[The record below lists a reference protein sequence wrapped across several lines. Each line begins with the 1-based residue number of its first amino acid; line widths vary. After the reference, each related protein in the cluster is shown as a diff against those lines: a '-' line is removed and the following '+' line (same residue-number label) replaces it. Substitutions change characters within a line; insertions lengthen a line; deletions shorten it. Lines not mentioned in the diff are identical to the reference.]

1 MEFHIIIEDD
11 YVDIRDLKRQNT
23 IYKCLVITNYFIL
36 RIYDIKK
43 YAYMYILVVC
53 AYLYPCII
61 FNI

>member
-36 RIYDIKK
+36 RIYDIKN
-43 YAYMYILVVC
+43 MHI
-53 AYLYPCII
+53 CI
-61 FNI
+61 F